1 MPNLPCFHF
10 NLIQLKQSRWSWDKK
25 TIANVTQF
33 HFQSNFISDG
43 TDPLLYGALFILS
56 IYFRWPPLEDNT
68 TNCYDVHF
76 QPWHNPFFF
85 SSLHPKTPPINPPPP
100 SKWENQNDDTK
111 SKQYVTCGGVTHE
124 RRVSFFLR
132 SRSAFFSP
140 CFISF
145 GLMSNDCVCFA
156 YFFLFFFLFIIFLS
170 FYSSSSLTSTTFR
183 YFYFIYYFFF

>member
-111 SKQYVTCGGVTHE
+111 SKQYVTCGGVTYE

-140 CFISF
+140 FRLGSCQTIVCVLPISF
-145 GLMSNDCVCFA
+145 S
-156 YFFLFFFLFIIFLS
+156 FFFVHQFSLILLLFFFNVHYFSLFLF
-170 FYSSSSLTSTTFR
+170 
-183 YFYFIYYFFF
+183 YFYFFF

>member
-85 SSLHPKTPPINPPPP
+85 SSLHPKTPPINPPPLRNE
-100 SKWENQNDDTK
+100 KTK
-111 SKQYVTCGGVTHE
+111 MMILKANSMLHAGELHMKE
-124 RRVSFFLR
+124 E
-132 SRSAFFSP
+132 
-140 CFISF
+140 
-145 GLMSNDCVCFA
+145 
-156 YFFLFFFLFIIFLS
+156 FLS
-170 FYSSSSLTSTTFR
+170 FYDHAPLSSVHVLFR
-183 YFYFIYYFFF
+183 LGSCQTIVCVLPISFSFFFCSSIFSHSTPLLL